1 MKFKPALVALAL
13 CVTALVLMKPS
24 TFLEVGA
31 QGSAAVAGTGPGVLV
46 VDLKD
51 DADVEAFAQRHGLT
65 LEYSAAVSKDEALVR
80 AKVPNLAA
88 ALAKVKADPAV
99 EVAEPE
105 IEMRAFAYPNDPR
118 YAEQWN
124 MRQINA
130 LAGWK
135 AGGGRGVTVA
145 VLDTGVSPVADLGG
159 SLLKGGMSF
168 VPGVD
173 KFADGN
179 GHGTHVSGTI
189 AQNTNNGEGVVGV
202 APNVTIVPFKV
213 LADQGGGSA
222 DRIAAAIDEA
232 ADRGVDIINMSLGG
246 GHSEIMNKAA
256 ADAARRGVL
265 VVASAGNSGR
275 EGLGS
280 PASSKEVI
288 AVGAT
293 GPADEKAPYS
303 TYGQGLEIAAPG
315 GNTQKPGG
323 GILQSTVDGQG
334 GQTYASYQG
343 TSMAAPHVSGA
354 LAILLGRGIAP
365 KAAVH
370 TLYATAKD
378 LGGKGYDKTFGHGR
392 IDVGAAVKTVV
403 YTRGLQR
410 FGLGVGFAV
419 MLVML
424 VGLGGREMTAVGV
437 IAGFTAGGA
446 MFVSWFSPG
455 FLTHWLSL
463 DLIRWP
469 ALFDPGLVHN
479 PVWSSALFGLVV
491 MFMLGMF
498 KRTNLLATG
507 VCVGLGTG
515 LICGGVNQS
524 LAAFNGATL
533 NQWWLIGNGV
543 VLLLAGGVLLTA
555 RKMEL
560 SK

>member
-1 MKFKPALVALAL
+1 VKLKSALVALAL
-13 CVTALVLMKPS
+13 CVTALVLMKPR

-31 QGSAAVAGTGPGVLV
+31 QGSAAVAVAGPGVLV

-51 DADVEAFAQRHGLT
+51 DADVDAFAQRHGLT
-65 LEYSAAVSKDEALVR
+65 LEYSAKVSKDEALVR
-80 AKVPNLAA
+80 ANVPDLAA
-88 ALAKVKADPAV
+88 ALAQVKADPAV
-99 EVAEPE
+99 EVAEGE
-105 IEMRAFAYPNDPR
+105 VKMEAFGFPNDPR

-145 VLDTGVSPVADLGG
+145 VLDTGVSPVADLGD
-159 SLLKGGMSF
+159 SLLKDGMSF
-168 VPGVD
+168 VPGVEE
-173 KFADGN
+173 FADGN

-202 APNVTIVPFKV
+202 APNVTIMPFKV
-213 LADQGGGSA
+213 LGDQGGGSA

-232 ADRGVDIINMSLGG
+232 ADRGVHIINMSLGG
-246 GHSEIMNKAA
+246 GYSEIMNKAS

-293 GPADEKAPYS
+293 GPDDEKAPYS
-303 TYGQGLEIAAPG
+303 TYGEGLEIAAPG

-334 GQTYASYQG
+334 GQKYAAFQG

-370 TLYATAKD
+370 TLYASAKD
-378 LGGKGYDKTFGHGR
+378 LGGKGYDQTYGHGR
-392 IDVGAAVKTVV
+392 IDIGAAINTTV

-410 FGLGVGFAV
+410 FGLGIGFAV

-424 VGLGGREMTAVGV
+424 VGLGGREMTVVGV
-437 IAGFTAGGA
+437 VAGFTAGGA
-446 MFVSWFSPG
+446 MFVSMFSPG

-463 DLIRWP
+463 DLLRWP
-469 ALFDPGLVHN
+469 ALIDASWVHN
-479 PVWSSALFGLVV
+479 PVWGSALFGVMV
-491 MFMLGMF
+491 MFVMGLF
-498 KRTNLLATG
+498 TRTNLLATG
-507 VCVGLGTG
+507 ICVGLGTG

-524 LAAFNGATL
+524 LAAFNSATL
-533 NQWWLIGNGV
+533 NLWWCVGNGI